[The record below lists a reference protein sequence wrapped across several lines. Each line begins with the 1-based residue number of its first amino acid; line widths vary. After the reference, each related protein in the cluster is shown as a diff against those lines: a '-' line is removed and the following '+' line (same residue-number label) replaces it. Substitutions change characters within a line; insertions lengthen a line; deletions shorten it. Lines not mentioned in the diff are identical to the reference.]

1 MIIMR
6 TMSDQKTGAYQ
17 PNCFNCGNSESML
30 GNGDLTGPNAMKRKK
45 SRANSEVAGHD
56 ELSRDHSESQSFCRM
71 TSSTI
76 QSTALAHFLKKVFE
90 MSKSNGIRVFLVGRG
105 KTLQLMGKARG
116 QYPCESR
123 QHIAAKLHRSNVRPT
138 KRREKTT
145 KGLGVPLRGFFVS
158 PRADFNRVYGGANRC
173 SRLRRRQ

>member
-45 SRANSEVAGHD
+45 SSANSEVAGHD

-76 QSTALAHFLKKVFE
+76 QSTALAHFLKEVFG
-90 MSKSNGIRVFLVGRG
+90 MSKSNGIRVFWLGARDASVNGEGKRPISLRITPAYCG
-105 KTLQLMGKARG
+105 KT
-116 QYPCESR
+116 S
-123 QHIAAKLHRSNVRPT
+123 
-138 KRREKTT
+138 
-145 KGLGVPLRGFFVS
+145 
-158 PRADFNRVYGGANRC
+158 
-173 SRLRRRQ
+173 